1 MNAEDVY
8 EELLAVLEAL
18 AEANATVPVV
28 VEGERDVK
36 SLRALGLAG
45 EIVPLNR
52 GNSVFNLCER
62 LAEGHRAVIVLTD
75 WDVRGGQLARLL
87 RNGLAANGVKHDDD
101 FRARIAALCRREVT
115 TVEDLDR
122 FVERI
127 RPRGEDG
134 RRRVRA
140 NRAWYAGR
148 VRRR

>member
-1 MNAEDVY
+1 
-8 EELLAVLEAL
+8 
-18 AEANATVPVV
+18 
-28 VEGERDVK
+28 
-36 SLRALGLAG
+36 
-45 EIVPLNR
+45 
-52 GNSVFNLCER
+52 
-62 LAEGHRAVIVLTD
+62 HRAVIVLTD

-87 RNGLAANGVKHDDD
+87 RTGLAANGVEPDDD

-134 RRRVRA
+134 RRRMRA
-140 NRAWYAGR
+140 NRAWYADR

>member
-8 EELLAVLEAL
+8 EELRAVIAEL
-18 AEANATVPVV
+18 AEANETVPVV

-52 GNSVFNLCER
+52 GTTVFNLCER
-62 LAEGHRAVIVLTD
+62 LAAEHRAVIVLTD
-75 WDVRGGQLARLL
+75 WDVRGGQLARRL
-87 RNGLAANGVKHDDD
+87 RDGLAANGVRHDDD

-115 TVEDLDR
+115 TVEDLHK
-122 FVERI
+122 FVERVA
-127 RPRGEDG
+127 PRGEDG
-134 RRRVRA
+134 RRRIRT
-140 NRAWYAGR
+140 NRAWYADR